1 MVPRDDSETK
11 ALTDL
16 AAEFARRE
24 ILPNIDAWER
34 AGELPR
40 ELSRVAGQAGLLGLG
55 FPEEVGGG
63 GTHLDQMA
71 VQEELIRGGVP
82 TGVIASLFTHG
93 IAIPSIVRH
102 GTDEQKQRFAVPAIR
117 GDVIGALAVTE
128 PGGGSDVAALRTTA
142 VRDGDHYVVNGTK
155 TFITSGTRADFV
167 TTAVRTGNTG
177 NTQNTG
183 NTGHKGISL
192 LVIER
197 GTPGFTVSRKLDK
210 MGWLSS
216 DTAELSFADVKVPA
230 RNLVGAENQGFFLIM
245 EQFLSERLSMAL
257 QCAAVAGRCV
267 DLTIEWARNRT
278 TFGEP
283 LASRQVVRH
292 KIAEMARQAD
302 VARTYVWAIARRW
315 ADGEDVI
322 TEVSMAK
329 NTAVY
334 AAEHVVHEAVQLHG
348 GMGFM
353 RETEVERHYRDI
365 RVMGIGGGTS
375 EIMNEIIARRVV
387 GR

>member
-1 MVPRDDSETK
+1 VPTDDFETK
-11 ALTDL
+11 ALTEL

-40 ELSRVAGQAGLLGLG
+40 ALSKAAGQAGLLGLG
-55 FPEEVGGG
+55 FPADVGGG
-63 GTHLDQMA
+63 GTHLQQMA
-71 VQEELIRGGVP
+71 VQEELIRAGVP

-102 GTDEQKQRFAVPAIR
+102 GTAEQQERFAAPAIR
-117 GDVIGALAVTE
+117 GDLIGALAVTE
-128 PGGGSDVAALRTTA
+128 PSGGSDVAALRTTA
-142 VRDGDHYVVNGTK
+142 ARDGDHYIVNGTK

-167 TTAVRTGNTG
+167 TTAVRTGGTG
-177 NTQNTG
+177 STTS
-183 NTGHKGISL
+183 TDTAGHRGISL

-216 DTAELSFADVKVPA
+216 DTAELSFADARVPA
-230 RNLVGAENQGFFLIM
+230 ANLIGPENQGFWLIM
-245 EQFLSERLSMAL
+245 EQFMSERLSMAL

-267 DLTIEWARNRT
+267 DLTIEWARDRT

-283 LASRQVVRH
+283 LASRQVIRH

-302 VARTYVWAIARRW
+302 VARTYIWSVAERW
-315 ADGEDVI
+315 ASGADVI

-353 RETEVERHYRDI
+353 RGSEVERHYRDI

>member
-1 MVPRDDSETK
+1 
-11 ALTDL
+11 
-16 AAEFARRE
+16 EFARRE
-24 ILPNIDAWER
+24 ILPNIDQWEE

-40 ELSRVAGQAGLLGLG
+40 ELSKAAGQAGLLGLG
-55 FPEEVGGG
+55 YPAELGGG
-63 GTHLDQMA
+63 GTHLQQMA
-71 VQEELIRGGVP
+71 VQEELILQGVP

-102 GTDEQKQRFAVPAIR
+102 GTDEQKGRFARPALA
-117 GDVIGALAVTE
+117 GEKIGALAVTE

-142 VRDGDHYVVNGTK
+142 VRDGGHYVVNGTK

-167 TTAVRTGNTG
+167 TTAVRTGG
-177 NTQNTG
+177 G
-183 NTGHKGISL
+183 NTGHRGISL
-192 LVIER
+192 LVVER
-197 GTPGFTVSRKLDK
+197 GTPGFTVSRKLGK

-216 DTAELSFADVKVPA
+216 DTAGLSFTDARVPA
-230 RNLVGAENQGFFLIM
+230 RNLIGAENQGFLLIM
-245 EQFLSERLSMAL
+245 EQFMSERLSMAL
-257 QCAAVAGRCV
+257 QCAAVAKRCV
-267 DLTIEWARNRT
+267 DLSIEWARNRT

-302 VARTYVWAIARRW
+302 VARAYVWSTAERW
-315 ADGEDVI
+315 AQGEDVI

-348 GMGFM
+348 GMGYM
-353 RETEVERHYRDI
+353 RESEVERHYRDI
-365 RVMGIGGGTS
+365 RIMGIGGGTS